1 MRIGFYPKLATDG
14 IRKNK
19 RMYLPYILTCIG
31 MVMMYYIIVFLEN
44 SGAISSMPGSG
55 TVVGMLHFGGNIIA
69 VFAGCF
75 LFYTNSFLLRR
86 RKKEFGLYNMLG
98 MGKRHI
104 AVVLFWENL
113 LVYLLSLAAGLAC
126 GIAFS
131 KLAELGLVNV
141 MRGTATYRFSLSG
154 EAIVKS
160 AAVFGVIFFL
170 LFVNA
175 LRQIRFSTA
184 LALLRSE
191 NVGEKPPKANWIFG
205 TVGIV
210 LLCAA
215 YVIAVKIQDPVSA
228 LLFFFV
234 AVLLVIAGTYFLLIS
249 GSVLLCRILQK
260 NKKYYYRANHFVS
273 VSSMAYRMKR
283 NGAGLASVC
292 ILSTMVLVM
301 ISSTASLYFGTE
313 DILDRR
319 YPRDINTELRLHVT
333 DAEAAEETIGQLREM
348 ILLTVQEQGAEQSRI
363 QDYRCLSMGGMV
375 QEDAAVETDN
385 ERVESILTADM
396 YGDVYQFDLMPL
408 EDYNAVTGRH
418 ETLQDGEC
426 LISDYEEVF
435 KEGIL
440 SFNGGRSFRIKK
452 TAPFDSGVIAVQVI
466 TVVLPDLAA
475 VVDTAAE
482 LSERCGEPM
491 VMSWNYQFD
500 TNLGKEA
507 QSVLA
512 NELNGVVGT
521 EKAAGEF
528 GLYGYFNSC
537 RAAEEEYQ
545 YAFSASFLYLGIV
558 LSIVFIFAA
567 VLIIYYKQISEGYED
582 QARFEIMQ
590 KVGMTKREIR
600 KSINSQLLT
609 VFYLPLLLAGLHLA
623 FAFPVIR
630 KLLMLFSLNNITLFA
645 ATTGI
650 CFTVF
655 ALFYGIVYRMTSN
668 SYYKIVTE
676 ARGTES

>member
-210 LLCAA
+210 LLGAA

-375 QEDAAVETDN
+375 LEDAAVETDN